1 MSIILIMKLTLR
13 QQEFFEGLKSAYGED
28 YLPSFETLA
37 QKFGFKHK
45 NSILQY
51 FKKFENSGLIIK
63 NERRYKISPSE
74 FGAKMFTGK
83 VRAGFA
89 SAIED
94 DFEGRI
100 SLDKK
105 FQINSPST
113 FIFTVSGDS
122 MVELGIFEGD
132 SVIVKKCPEANSGDI
147 VLAILDGAF
156 TLKTLIKEN
165 GKTFLRAANKKYK
178 DMYPESSLSIFGVVT
193 AVIREV

>member
-1 MSIILIMKLTLR
+1 MKLTSK
-13 QQEFFEGLKSAYGED
+13 QQEFFENLKSVYGKD
-28 YLPSFETLA
+28 YLPSFEILA
-37 QKFGFKHK
+37 QNFGFKHK

-51 FKKFENSGLIIK
+51 FKKLEQAELILK
-63 NERRYKISPSE
+63 EGRRYKITPSE
-74 FGAKMFTGK
+74 FGARIFTGK

-94 DFEGRI
+94 DFEERI

-122 MVELGIFEGD
+122 MVDLGIFEGD
-132 SVIVKKCPEANSGDI
+132 SVIVRKCSEANSGDI

-156 TLKTLIKEN
+156 TLKTLIKEH
-165 GKTFLRAANKKYK
+165 GKTFLRAVNKKYK
-178 DMYPESSLSIFGVVT
+178 DMYPETSLSIFGVVT
-193 AVIREV
+193 GVIREV

>member
-1 MSIILIMKLTLR
+1 MELTTK
-13 QQEFFEGLKSAYGED
+13 QQEFFEGLKSEYGED
-28 YLPSFETLA
+28 YLPSFEILA

-45 NSILQY
+45 NSVLQY
-51 FKKFENSGLIIK
+51 FKKLEDAGLIIK
-63 NERRYKISPSE
+63 NERRYKISSSE
-74 FGAKMFTGK
+74 FGAKMFTSK

-113 FIFTVSGDS
+113 FVFTVSGDS
-122 MVELGIFEGD
+122 MVDLGIFEGD
-132 SVIVKKCPEANSGDI
+132 NVIVKKCQEARSGDI

-178 DMYPESSLSIFGVVT
+178 DMYPETSLSIFGVVT
-193 AVIREV
+193 GVVREV

>member
-1 MSIILIMKLTLR
+1 MKLTAK
-13 QQEFFEGLKSAYGED
+13 QQEFFEWLKATYSKD
-28 YLPSFETLA
+28 YLPSFEMLA
-37 QKFGFKHK
+37 RSFGFKHK
-45 NSILQY
+45 NSVLQY
-51 FKKFENSGLIIK
+51 FKKFEHAGLILK
-63 NERRYKISPSE
+63 EERRYKITPSE
-74 FGAKMFTGK
+74 FGAKVFTSK
-83 VRAGFA
+83 IRAGFA

-94 DFEGRI
+94 DFEERI

-122 MVELGIFEGD
+122 MTELGIFEGD

-165 GKTFLRAANKKYK
+165 GKTFLRPANKKYK
-178 DMYPESSLSIFGVVT
+178 DMYPETSLSIFGVVT
-193 AVIREV
+193 GVFREV

>member
-1 MSIILIMKLTLR
+1 MNLTTK
-13 QQEFFEGLKSAYGED
+13 QQDFFEGLKSTYGED

-51 FKKFENSGLIIK
+51 FKKFESAGLIVK
-63 NERRYKISPSE
+63 RERRYKIAQSE
-74 FGAKMFTGK
+74 FGAKVFTGK
-83 VRAGFA
+83 IRAGFA

-100 SLDKK
+100 YLDKK
-105 FQINSPST
+105 FHINSPST

-122 MVELGIFEGD
+122 MVDLGIFEGD
-132 SVIVKKCPEANSGDI
+132 NVIVRKCSNANSGDI

-165 GKTFLRAANKKYK
+165 GKTFLRPANKKYP
-178 DMYPESSLSIFGVVT
+178 DMHPETSLSIFGVVT
-193 AVIREV
+193 GVIREV